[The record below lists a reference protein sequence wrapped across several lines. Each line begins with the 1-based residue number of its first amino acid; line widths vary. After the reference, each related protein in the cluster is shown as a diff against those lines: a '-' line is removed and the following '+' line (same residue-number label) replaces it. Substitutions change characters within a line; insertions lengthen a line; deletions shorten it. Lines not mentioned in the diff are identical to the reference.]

1 MELMID
7 AALVKQLRRDKSW
20 TQEQLAEVSG
30 VSLRT
35 IQRIEKQGVC
45 SLESRQALAS
55 VFEISASELQVD
67 EEEKKRNRFY
77 RKVLLVSYLG
87 NTLGWLSSFA
97 GTTYSFANGRMTG
110 AEAGFYY
117 GVAAAIGG
125 FCYLLLALGVHYCRK
140 HRIGEW
146 QRNI

>member
-7 AALVKQLRRDKSW
+7 AELVKQLRKEKSW
-20 TQEQLAEVSG
+20 TQEQLAQVSG
-30 VSLRT
+30 ISLRT
-35 IQRIEKQGVC
+35 VQRIEKQGVC

-55 VFEISASELQVD
+55 VFEVSASELQSD

-77 RKVLLVSYLG
+77 RKVLLMSYLG

-97 GTTYSFANGRMTG
+97 GTTYSFVNGRMTG
-110 AEAGFYY
+110 AEAGMAYGTVALIAGFFYVF
-117 GVAAAIGG
+117 VA
-125 FCYLLLALGVHYCRK
+125 LLLEYFRK